1 MAFKFEIDIKYTD
14 VYSSGDE
21 EDDEDYEQSSKKLEI
36 NFKFGLESTLIF
48 IVNKLDKKTF
58 KKIVKVLKNTPTF
71 ETEDSN
77 EDIILLL
84 KSGKSIYNKKTKQF
98 IFRLD
103 NSRNY
108 HAIIYNTITQQIFF
122 LIDDAQC
129 CPICDCGDCDYY
141 SEFAPSLDIKIPF
154 NDNTKTVILKLFT
167 DIIDIIDK

>member
-1 MAFKFEIDIKYTD
+1 M
-14 VYSSGDE
+14 
-21 EDDEDYEQSSKKLEI
+21 
-36 NFKFGLESTLIF
+36 
-48 IVNKLDKKTF
+48 
-58 KKIVKVLKNTPTF
+58 
-71 ETEDSN
+71 
-77 EDIILLL
+77 L

-122 LIDDAQC
+122 MIDDAQC

-141 SEFAPSLDIKIPF
+141 SKFAPSLDIKIPF

-167 DIIDIIDK
+167 DIIDIIDIIDK